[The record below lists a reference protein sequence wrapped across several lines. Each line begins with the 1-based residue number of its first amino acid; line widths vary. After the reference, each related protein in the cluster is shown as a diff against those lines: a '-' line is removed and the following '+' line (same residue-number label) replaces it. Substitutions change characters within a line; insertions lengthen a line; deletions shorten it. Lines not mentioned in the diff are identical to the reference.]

1 MCRLYAFRSN
11 EPTKVEC
18 SLVYAQNALLT
29 QSISDLRGEAH
40 PHGWGISWYEDGLP
54 SVEKKD
60 TAAHQDENFNL
71 MAERVYAKSVIAH
84 VRQATVGEHSLLN
97 THPFIFGPWTFVHN
111 GTLGGFDQLEEIL
124 IEETDTDLLQLRHGE
139 TDSELIFYWLM
150 SRLRRTNG
158 NGGTPVP
165 DHKQLLEVLGESTRL
180 LEDRARA
187 TPSKRTTRLNFLL
200 TNGRIL
206 AATRLRNSLFQLVR
220 SGIRDCEICGI
231 PHVHQTEHTRYRAV
245 ILASEPISDEE
256 WEEVPDFTAVG
267 VNEQLQVS
275 HLAI

>member
-60 TAAHQDENFNL
+60 TAAHQDESFNL

-124 IEETDTDLLQLRHGE
+124 IEETDTDLDLLLADVPSAQDQWKWRY
-139 TDSELIFYWLM
+139 S
-150 SRLRRTNG
+150 
-158 NGGTPVP
+158 GTGP
-165 DHKQLLEVLGESTRL
+165 QTA
-180 LEDRARA
+180 ARG
-187 TPSKRTTRLNFLL
+187 P
-200 TNGRIL
+200 G
-206 AATRLRNSLFQLVR
+206 
-220 SGIRDCEICGI
+220 
-231 PHVHQTEHTRYRAV
+231 
-245 ILASEPISDEE
+245 
-256 WEEVPDFTAVG
+256 G
-267 VNEQLQVS
+267 VNPSARRPRPGNAIEAHYPSEFPADQRP
-275 HLAI
+275 HTGCDAPAELAFPAGPFGHP